1 MQIGQKF
8 VIKSKTDY
16 GWINRFAIKRL
27 SEDSYMLWLNN
38 GAKKA
43 CSMLV
48 SRDDIETLLTTLQ
61 EPFNN

>member
-48 SRDDIETLLTTLQ
+48 SRDEIDKLMEVMK
-61 EPFNN
+61 